1 MRRGT
6 RPSRME
12 ATRSIIAEGVA
23 AGRRPRGLRYNQPLR
38 EVRPHISLPPRST
51 FSVKLYR
58 RLLRYVRPYKA
69 VFGIS
74 IVGMLLVAST
84 DVMMLRI
91 IQPLL
96 NSIGAVD
103 AEGTKYLPFMIVGVF
118 ALRGLGSYVSEYG
131 LAWIGSRVVFDL
143 RCEASDHLLR
153 LPTPFYD
160 ASSAG
165 FLLSKVTFDAQQ
177 VASTASE
184 AVTVSI
190 RNSLTIAFMLAYLL
204 YMNWQLTLIA
214 FAAFPL
220 VGIAIQKINR
230 RLKRVSVLVQQ
241 RTGALTHALEEA
253 IGAHRVVK
261 VFGGEAYESGR
272 LRAAADRLRL
282 AMAKQSAAAALGTPI
297 NQIIVSIAVGVIL
310 WAAIRQSAGGQY
322 GAGDFVTYIFA
333 LLHLL
338 NQLKTLGNVTGV
350 IQRGLTAAESVFALI
365 DEPPEA
371 DTGTVRIDRTQGGI
385 RFEHVTKRYSEE
397 GRPALEDV
405 DLVIAPGESVALVG
419 PSGGGKTT
427 LVNLIPR
434 FYVPT
439 AGRVRLDGQDL
450 SVIRLSDLR
459 RQIALVSQEIVLF
472 NDTIAANIAYG
483 TMAGAPREAIERAAA
498 AANALD
504 FIGAQP
510 GGFET
515 IVGERGIRLSG
526 GQRQRIA
533 IARAILKDA
542 PILILDEATSALDT
556 ESEHLIQAALDHL
569 MRGRTTIVIA
579 HRLSTIE
586 HCDRIVVL
594 ASGRIAEQG
603 THAELLAQQGVYAR
617 LHSRQFRDE

>member
-1 MRRGT
+1 M
-6 RPSRME
+6 
-12 ATRSIIAEGVA
+12 
-23 AGRRPRGLRYNQPLR
+23 
-38 EVRPHISLPPRST
+38 
-51 FSVKLYR
+51 KLYR
-58 RLLRYVRPYKA
+58 RLLGYVRPYKGVFA
-69 VFGIS
+69 VA
-74 IVGMLLVAST
+74 IVGMLVVAST

-91 IQPLL
+91 VQPLL
-96 NSIGAVD
+96 NNIGAVD
-103 AEGTKYLPFMIVGVF
+103 AANSTWLPFMIVGVF
-118 ALRGLGSYVSEYG
+118 VLRGVGSYVSEYG

-143 RCEASDHLLR
+143 RCQASEHLLR

-177 VASTASE
+177 VAAAASE

-190 RNSLTIAFMLAYLL
+190 RNTLTIAFMLAYLM

-220 VGIAIQKINR
+220 VGLAIRAINK

-241 RTGALTHALEEA
+241 RTGKLAHALEEA

-261 VFGGEAYESGR
+261 VFGGEKYESGR
-272 LRAAADRLRL
+272 LRTAADKLRL
-282 AMAKQSAAAALGTPI
+282 ASAKQAAAAALGTPI
-297 NQIIVSIAVGVIL
+297 NQIIVSVAIGIIL
-310 WAAIRQSAGGQY
+310 WVAVRQSAGGEY
-322 GAGDFVTYIFA
+322 GAGDFITYIFA
-333 LLHLL
+333 LLHLM
-338 NQLKTLGNVTGV
+338 NQLKTLSNVSGV

-365 DEPPEA
+365 DEPAEA
-371 DTGTVRIDRTQGGI
+371 DAGTIEIDRAQGGI
-385 RFEHVTKRYSEE
+385 RFERVTQRYAED
-397 GRPALEDV
+397 GRAALEGI
-405 DLVIAPGESVALVG
+405 DLDIAPGESVALVG

-439 AGRVRLDGQDL
+439 EGRLLLDGQDL
-450 SVIRLSDLR
+450 AAVRLADLR

-483 TMAGAPREAIERAAA
+483 TMDGAPRDAIERAAA

-504 FIGAQP
+504 FIREQP
-510 GGFET
+510 EGFDT

-556 ESEHLIQAALDHL
+556 ESERLIQAALAVL

-594 ASGRIAEQG
+594 DGGHIAEQG
-603 THAELLAQQGVYAR
+603 THAELLARQSLYAR

>member
-1 MRRGT
+1 M
-6 RPSRME
+6 
-12 ATRSIIAEGVA
+12 
-23 AGRRPRGLRYNQPLR
+23 
-38 EVRPHISLPPRST
+38 
-51 FSVKLYR
+51 
-58 RLLRYVRPYKA
+58 RPYRA
-69 VFGIS
+69 VFAFA

-84 DVMMLRI
+84 DVMMLQI
-91 IQPLL
+91 VQPLL
-96 NSIGAVD
+96 NNVGTIDTQATKWLPLAIVAV
-103 AEGTKYLPFMIVGVF
+103 FV
-118 ALRGLGSYVSEYG
+118 LRGIGSYISEYG

-153 LPTPFYD
+153 LPTAFYD

-165 FLLSKVTFDAQQ
+165 FLLSKITFDAQQ
-177 VASTASE
+177 ITATASE
-184 AVTVSI
+184 AITVAI
-190 RNSLTIAFMLAYLL
+190 RNTLTIAFMLTYLL

-214 FAAFPL
+214 FATFPL
-220 VGIAIQKINR
+220 VGIAIRKIIK

-272 LRAAADRLRL
+272 LRAASDKLRL
-282 AMAKQSAAAALGTPI
+282 ATAKQSAAAALGTPI
-297 NQIIVSIAVGVIL
+297 NQIIVSVAVGLIL
-310 WAAIRQSAGGQY
+310 WFAVRQSAASNY
-322 GAGDFVTYIFA
+322 RAGDFVAYTLA

-338 NQLKTLGNVTGV
+338 NQLKTLSNVTGT

-365 DEPPEA
+365 DERVETDA
-371 DTGTVRIDRTQGGI
+371 GTVVLDRSPGGI
-385 RFEHVTKRYSEE
+385 SFQQVTKRY
-397 GRPALEDV
+397 GPDTPPALAGV
-405 DLVIAPGESVALVG
+405 DLDIAPGESVALVG

-434 FYVPT
+434 FYTPT
-439 AGRVRLDGQDL
+439 AGRVLLDGQDL
-450 SVIRLSDLR
+450 TDIRLPDLR
-459 RQIALVSQEIVLF
+459 RQIALVSQEIILF

-483 TMAGAPREAIERAAA
+483 MMADAPREAVERAAA
-498 AANALD
+498 AANALE
-504 FIGAQP
+504 FIRTQP
-510 GGFET
+510 NGFET

-542 PILILDEATSALDT
+542 PILILDEATSALDN
-556 ESEHLIQAALDHL
+556 ESERLIQAALDVL

-579 HRLSTIE
+579 HRLTTIE

-594 ASGRIAEQG
+594 ERGSIAEQG
-603 THAELLAQQGVYAR
+603 THAELLARQGVYAR

>member
-1 MRRGT
+1 M
-6 RPSRME
+6 
-12 ATRSIIAEGVA
+12 V
-23 AGRRPRGLRYNQPLR
+23 
-38 EVRPHISLPPRST
+38 
-51 FSVKLYR
+51 
-58 RLLRYVRPYKA
+58 
-69 VFGIS
+69 
-74 IVGMLLVAST
+74 LVAST
-84 DVMMLRI
+84 DVMMLLIVR
-91 IQPLL
+91 PLL
-96 NSIGAVD
+96 NNIGAVD
-103 AEGTKYLPFMIVGVF
+103 VDATWWLPFAIVGIFV
-118 ALRGLGSYVSEYG
+118 LRGIGSYISEYG

-143 RCEASDHLLR
+143 RGEASTQLLR

-177 VASTASE
+177 IAATASE

-190 RNSLTIAFMLAYLL
+190 RNTLTITFMLAYLL
-204 YMNWQLTLIA
+204 YINWQLTLIA
-214 FAAFPL
+214 LAAFPVVAFAL
-220 VGIAIQKINR
+220 RKINR
-230 RLKRVSVLVQQ
+230 RLKRVSVLVQE

-261 VFGGEAYESGR
+261 IFGGEGYESGR

-282 AMAKQSAAAALGTPI
+282 AMVKQAAAAALGTPI
-297 NQIIVSIAVGVIL
+297 NQIIVSVAVGVIL
-310 WAAIRQSAGGQY
+310 WFAVRQSASGQY
-322 GAGDFVTYIFA
+322 GAGDFITYIFA
-333 LLHLL
+333 LLQLL
-338 NQLKTLGNVTGV
+338 AQLKTLSNVSGV

-365 DEPPEA
+365 DEQPEP
-371 DTGTVRIDRTQGGI
+371 DTGTVVLGRAQGNI
-385 RFEHVTKRYSEE
+385 RFEHVTKRYADG
-397 GRPALEDV
+397 GRPALMDL

-434 FYVPT
+434 FYTPSEGV
-439 AGRVRLDGQDL
+439 VLLDGQDL
-450 SVIRLSDLR
+450 ATIRLADLR

-483 TMAGAPREAIERAAA
+483 AMAGAPSEAIERAAE

-504 FIGAQP
+504 FIRAQP
-510 GGFET
+510 DGFAT
-515 IVGERGIRLSG
+515 LVGERGIRLSG

-556 ESEHLIQAALDHL
+556 ESEWLIQAALEKM
-569 MRGRTTIVIA
+569 MRARTTIVIA

-594 ASGRIAEQG
+594 EDGKIAEQG
-603 THAELLAQQGVYAR
+603 THADLIARQGLYAR
-617 LHSRQFRDE
+617 LHSRQFTYE

>member
-1 MRRGT
+1 M
-6 RPSRME
+6 
-12 ATRSIIAEGVA
+12 
-23 AGRRPRGLRYNQPLR
+23 
-38 EVRPHISLPPRST
+38 
-51 FSVKLYR
+51 KLYR
-58 RLLRYVRPYKA
+58 RLLSYVRPYKP
-69 VFGIS
+69 VFGLA
-74 IVGMLLVAST
+74 VLGMVLVAST

-96 NSIGAVD
+96 NDIGAVTPES
-103 AEGTKYLPFMIVGVF
+103 AKYLPFMLVGVF
-118 ALRGLGSYVSEYG
+118 LLRGIGSYASEYG

-143 RCEASDHLLR
+143 RCEASDRLLH

-165 FLLSKVTFDAQQ
+165 YLLSKVTYDAQQ

-184 AVTVSI
+184 AITVAI
-190 RNSLTIAFMLAYLL
+190 RNTLTIAFMLAYLL
-204 YMNWQLTLIA
+204 YLNWQLTLIA

-220 VGIAIQKINR
+220 VGITIKKINKR
-230 RLKRVSVLVQQ
+230 VKRVSVLVQE
-241 RTGALTHALEEA
+241 RTGTLTHVLEEA

-261 VFGGEAYESGR
+261 VFGGEEYESGR
-272 LRAAADRLRL
+272 LRHAADRLRL
-282 AMAKQSAAAALGTPI
+282 AMAKQAAAAALGTPI
-297 NQIIVSIAVGVIL
+297 NQIIVSVAVGVIL
-310 WAAIRQSAGGQY
+310 WVAIRQSSGGQY

-365 DEPPEA
+365 DEPAEA
-371 DTGTVRIDRTQGGI
+371 DTGTVRIERAKGGI
-385 RFEHVTKRYSEE
+385 RFEHVTKRYTEE
-397 GRPALEDV
+397 GRAALEDTEL
-405 DLVIAPGESVALVG
+405 DIAPGESVALVG

-434 FYVPT
+434 FYTPT

-450 SVIRLSDLR
+450 SVINLKDLR

-483 TMAGAPREAIERAAA
+483 TMAGAPMEAIERAAT

-504 FIGAQP
+504 FIRNQP
-510 GGFET
+510 RGFET

-556 ESEHLIQAALDHL
+556 ESERLIQAALDRL

-594 ASGRIAEQG
+594 DQGRIVEQG
-603 THAELLAQQGVYAR
+603 SHSELLSHDGVYKR